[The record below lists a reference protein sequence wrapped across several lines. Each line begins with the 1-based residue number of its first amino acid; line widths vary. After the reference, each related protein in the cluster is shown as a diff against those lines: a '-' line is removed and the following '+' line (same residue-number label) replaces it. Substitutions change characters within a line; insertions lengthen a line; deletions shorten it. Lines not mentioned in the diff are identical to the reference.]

1 MKSKL
6 KKTLPFVILLLIFL
20 CFLFVIFEAQA
31 DYEIEVSIPGG
42 PTKGT
47 DVSLTEYVRYIY
59 LFGLAIV
66 GMAALGALVYGGF
79 SYMLSETVTTK
90 ENARKWIWG
99 ALSGLALGL
108 AAYLILNTINP
119 DLVSLQAP
127 CREGNCPDR
136 CAVACT
142 PPYSWSSVKCQCVAP

>member
-6 KKTLPFVILLLIFL
+6 KKLPIVISLLIFL
-20 CFLFVIFEAQA
+20 CSLFVVFEAQA
-31 DYEIEVSIPGG
+31 DYEIEVTIPGG
-42 PTKGT
+42 PTEGT
-47 DVSLTEYVRYIY
+47 AVSLTDYIRDIY

-66 GMAALGALVYGGF
+66 GLAALGALVYGGF
-79 SYMLSETVTTK
+79 TYMLSETITTK
-90 ENARKWIWG
+90 EDAKKWIWG
-99 ALSGLALGL
+99 ALSGLVLGL

-119 DLVSLQAP
+119 DLVSLRAP

-136 CAVACT
+136 CATACE